1 VTLTD
6 RPIRDSEPIVPLLE
20 TAESSSIPAWL
31 LRTFN

>member
-6 RPIRDSEPIVPLLE
+6 CPIPDSAPIVPLLE
-20 TAESSSIPAWL
+20 TAESSSIPTWL